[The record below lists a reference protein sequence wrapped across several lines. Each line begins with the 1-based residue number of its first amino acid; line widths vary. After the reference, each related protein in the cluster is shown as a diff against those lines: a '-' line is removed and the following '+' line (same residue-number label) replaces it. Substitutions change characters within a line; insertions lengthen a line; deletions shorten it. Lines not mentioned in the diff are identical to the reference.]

1 MRLRRPRLK
10 GTPVQP
16 LDLSKRPKGA
26 QSTATITEAASRD
39 TRGLIIAAIHLVFV
53 SIRGRFT
60 ATQLQPM
67 LMWRQPRSIRRQPC
81 GGPAIMIMQ
90 PVNSGVPGIWG
101 VVIVPPAITGTRDPP
116 FPAASAL
123 TTLSMHAAV

>member
-16 LDLSKRPKGA
+16 LDLSKGPKRA
-26 QSTATITEAASRD
+26 RSTTTITEAASRD

-67 LMWRQPRSIRRQPC
+67 LMWRRLRSIRRQPC
-81 GGPAIMIMQ
+81 GGPAIMIIQ

-101 VVIVPPAITGTRDPP
+101 VVIVPPAITGTKDPP